1 MDVDCDFFTLIYL
14 SLLFF
19 LLSLLV
25 VVQVVSI
32 RYLGISSM
40 NVFIPFDSSSGHLVA
55 LCFKE
60 VRAEEKDKIE

>member
-19 LLSLLV
+19 LSLLV
-25 VVQVVSI
+25 VVQVVRI

-40 NVFIPFDSSSGHLVA
+40 NVFIPFEPSGHLDG
-55 LCFKE
+55 F
-60 VRAEEKDKIE
+60 